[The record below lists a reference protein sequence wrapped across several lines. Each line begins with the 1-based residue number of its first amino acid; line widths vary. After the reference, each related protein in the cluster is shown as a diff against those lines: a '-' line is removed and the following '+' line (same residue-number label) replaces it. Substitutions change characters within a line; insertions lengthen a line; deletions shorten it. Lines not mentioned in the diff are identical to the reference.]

1 MPGEKTYSACALA
14 ANCRTN
20 RTFAICHDV
29 APLKLHNYRNFGT
42 TSVSYTSHPA
52 DLDDLFCTTNDCT
65 CVDVATIV
73 SLALNTGADVP
84 RICRH
89 APVVA
94 ERTTTVA
101 VGCKISVA
109 LSTGTFGSARSTAGG
124 RYSMEPGHCRIPPFP
139 LLWNPLLLPYSTAL
153 IAKLQKKYAV
163 SCTSVMVPY
172 PPPLFSSSFTSLQTT
187 PQSPSSPSSSTV
199 TGSESTGEKPFT
211 CNVCGKAFA
220 DKSNLRAHVQTH
232 SSEFIR
238 HHIEQYKK

>member
-1 MPGEKTYSACALA
+1 MELKTDS
-14 ANCRTN
+14 
-20 RTFAICHDV
+20 TFAICHDV

-65 CVDVATIV
+65 CVDVATVV
-73 SLALNTGADVP
+73 SLALNTGANVP

-101 VGCKISVA
+101 VFDG
-109 LSTGTFGSARSTAGG
+109 ARSL
-124 RYSMEPGHCRIPPFP
+124 S
-139 LLWNPLLLPYSTAL
+139 YST
-153 IAKLQKKYAV
+153 I
-163 SCTSVMVPY
+163 SS
-172 PPPLFSSSFTSLQTT
+172 PLESTT
-187 PQSPSSPSSSTV
+187 PTLLDGFDCK
-199 TGSESTGEKPFT
+199 TSTGEKPFT

-232 SSEFIR
+232 SSEKP
-238 HHIEQYKK
+238 HHCARCGKRFALKSYLSKHEESSCYRSASSAASSEKAVCSPLAVSSLV